1 MPLLILVLYQLPSSA
16 NQTQFKENKMTQ
28 RILITN
34 NNGAS
39 IGVIVPAPDAT
50 AEFCLKDVPVGSKY
64 KIVDAND
71 VPSDRTFRDAWEET
85 DVCSWKVKA

>member
-1 MPLLILVLYQLPSSA
+1 
-16 NQTQFKENKMTQ
+16 MTQ

-39 IGVIVPAPDAT
+39 IGVVVPANNVT
-50 AEFCLKDVPVGSKY
+50 AEFCVKDVPVGSKY
-64 KIVDAND
+64 KIVATAD

-85 DVCSWKVKA
+85 DVASWKVKA